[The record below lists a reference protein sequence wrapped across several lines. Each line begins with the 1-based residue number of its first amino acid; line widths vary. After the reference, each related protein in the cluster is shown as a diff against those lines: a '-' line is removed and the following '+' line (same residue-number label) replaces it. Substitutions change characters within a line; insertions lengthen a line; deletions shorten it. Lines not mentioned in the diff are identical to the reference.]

1 MALTNST
8 RNHLGLHKTE
18 VSQAKKNRLKEVT
31 DPVTLTV
38 VMAGVTVAAIASI
51 NAAR

>member
-1 MALTNST
+1 M
-8 RNHLGLHKTE
+8 
-18 VSQAKKNRLKEVT
+18 T

-38 VMAGVTVAAIASI
+38 VTAGVTVAATASI

>member
-1 MALTNST
+1 MNQNLYMKSEQ
-8 RNHLGLHKTE
+8 TE
-18 VSQAKKNRLKEVT
+18 YAT

-38 VMAGVTVAAIASI
+38 VTAGVTVAAIASI

>member
-1 MALTNST
+1 MLLNKT
-8 RNHLGLHKTE
+8 RNDLTAHNRE
-18 VSQAKKNRLKEVT
+18 VSKTSEDKSEELT

-51 NAAR
+51 SAAR